1 MGILKGFLILGLGA
15 FLYGG
20 LPALPEPQAPLM
32 AAQEEEKQD
41 DSSGRWEG
49 VAMARLEG
57 PSLNKS

>member
-20 LPALPEPQAPLM
+20 LPALLEPRVPVT
-32 AAQEEEKQD
+32 AAQEEENQD

-49 VAMARLEG
+49 VAMARLEV
-57 PSLNKS
+57 PSLNNS